1 MNKEHLDNCYE
12 NIIKDEREV
21 FGLTLPITLIY
32 KQLFS
37 GASILLQKE
46 FDLVHSEI
54 DVLIALFFNG
64 KIMTPTALYEAT
76 LFSSGGMTKVLK
88 KLEKRGFISRIP
100 SSKDKRSML
109 VEITPKGE
117 IIVEKSLKLLVQKDI
132 EVFEVLDDEERE
144 VLSKVLKKLVY
155 SLV

>member
-1 MNKEHLDNCYE
+1 MKKEHLDNCYE

-54 DVLIALFFNG
+54 DVMIALFFNG

-109 VEITPKGE
+109 VKLTSQGE
-117 IIVEKSLKLLVQKDI
+117 STVEKSLHLLVKRDN
-132 EVFEVLDDEERE
+132 EVFEVLDKQERE
-144 VLSKVLKKLVY
+144 VLSKILKKLVY
-155 SLV
+155 SLI